1 MNSRLDGLWTDVQL
15 RPSPANN
22 MEKKLIVWVDN
33 GPGGIDWDM
42 SRTNMAR
49 VYAKRELPHLT
60 KATLIIHSKK
70 KTSKK
75 AKL

>member
-1 MNSRLDGLWTDVQL
+1 
-15 RPSPANN
+15 